1 MGGVYLSNWD
11 SGYLSRT
18 GTLELSVGF
27 CAERRKTV
35 NHRNDQTR
43 QPNFSSALLAILRQE
58 KIDIAY
64 PPITWGKLTCCAGAV
79 INNSR
84 TGTPVSEVFDSVGQT

>member
-1 MGGVYLSNWD
+1 MRGVYLSNWD

-27 CAERRKTV
+27 CVKGETV

-43 QPNFSSALLAILRQE
+43 QPDFFPAPLAILRQE

-64 PPITWGKLTCCAGAV
+64 PPIAWG
-79 INNSR
+79 S
-84 TGTPVSEVFDSVGQT
+84 